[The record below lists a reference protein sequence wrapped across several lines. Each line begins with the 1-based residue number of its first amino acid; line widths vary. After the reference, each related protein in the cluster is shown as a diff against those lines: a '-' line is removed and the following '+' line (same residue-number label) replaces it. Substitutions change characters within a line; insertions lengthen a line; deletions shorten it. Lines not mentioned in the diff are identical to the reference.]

1 MILTCPECATSYS
14 VPDEALGAKGR
25 RVRCQ
30 SCGHQWLATP
40 EEPLVLAAEPAA
52 ASPALAPEPAAAPES
67 LADTPAPEL
76 PKAFRARAEQQRRIR
91 RAATHGAMWAGL
103 ASVFVGILGAAWLFR
118 VDVVEV
124 FPRAA
129 AAYAAVG
136 APVNP
141 VGLDF
146 EALTARPSLRDPSKV
161 LVSGALRNVRDRE
174 VSAPPVRVALLDS
187 HGAEIGHAVV
197 TIEAAPVLP
206 GGVQGFAVLIADPAG
221 KAAGVGV
228 DFAGAP
234 GRASHGAAPHGDVG
248 HGDVGH
254 GDISHGAAPHG
265 EAPAGG
271 AAHGAPAHGDAHD
284 SDPHAPDDAHGAPA
298 THGPAMTTS
307 PEAARGGAHADAA
320 DGLRPTL
327 DLPPAAARPAAPHAA
342 ATAHH
347 G

>member
-30 SCGHQWLATP
+30 SCGHQWMAKP
-40 EEPLVLAAEPAA
+40 DEPLVLSADPAA
-52 ASPALAPEPAAAPES
+52 DPEPAPVPES
-67 LADTPAPEL
+67 LAATPAPEL

-103 ASVFVGILGAAWLFR
+103 ASVFVAILGAAWLFR

-146 EALTARPSLRDPSKV
+146 EALSARPSLRDPSKV

-174 VSAPPVRVALLDS
+174 VTAPPVRVALLDS
-187 HGAEIGHAVV
+187 HGAEIGHAIVR
-197 TIEAAPVLP
+197 IDAAPVLP
-206 GGVQGFAVLIADPAG
+206 GGVQGFAVLIADPAA
-221 KAAGVGV
+221 KAANVGV
-228 DFAGAP
+228 DFVRGDLPAPAAAG
-234 GRASHGAAPHGDVG
+234 HGATHAPDH
-248 HGDVGH
+248 
-254 GDISHGAAPHG
+254 AAPS
-265 EAPAGG
+265 APAHDTPDAHHDAPE
-271 AAHGAPAHGDAHD
+271 AAHGPAPETARGAAAGTHPEAGPAPAAAHDAHAAETPAHG
-284 SDPHAPDDAHGAPA
+284 
-298 THGPAMTTS
+298 
-307 PEAARGGAHADAA
+307 
-320 DGLRPTL
+320 LRPAVSL
-327 DLPPAAARPAAPHAA
+327 RPAAADPH
-342 ATAHH
+342 

>member
-30 SCGHQWLATP
+30 SCGHQWMATP
-40 EEPLVLAAEPAA
+40 DEPLVLSADPAPAPAA
-52 ASPALAPEPAAAPES
+52 DPEPAPVPES
-67 LADTPAPEL
+67 LAATPAPEL

-103 ASVFVGILGAAWLFR
+103 ASVFVAILGAAWLFR

-146 EALTARPSLRDPSKV
+146 EALSARPSLRDPSKV

-174 VSAPPVRVALLDS
+174 VTAPPVRVALLDS
-187 HGAEIGHAVV
+187 HGAEIGHAIVR
-197 TIEAAPVLP
+197 IDAAPVLP
-206 GGVQGFAVLIADPAG
+206 GGVQGFAVLIADPAA
-221 KAAGVGV
+221 KAADVGV
-228 DFAGAP
+228 DFVRGDLPAPAASGHGAADAPDHAAPAAPAHDTPDAHHGAPEAAHGPAHGPAPEAAHGPAAGAP
-234 GRASHGAAPHGDVG
+234 PEAGP
-248 HGDVGH
+248 
-254 GDISHGAAPHG
+254 
-265 EAPAGG
+265 APA
-271 AAHGAPAHGDAHD
+271 AAHDAHAAETPAHG
-284 SDPHAPDDAHGAPA
+284 
-298 THGPAMTTS
+298 
-307 PEAARGGAHADAA
+307 
-320 DGLRPTL
+320 LRPAVSL
-327 DLPPAAARPAAPHAA
+327 RPAAAD
-342 ATAHH
+342 HH